1 MRKFCCCKKVFCNT
15 ILTKSVYC
23 DIIFCAPDNSGA
35 ENKIFIGVWLSLVEC
50 LVRDQEAG
58 GSNPLTPTREK
69 RRRLPSFFVV
79 RRGFEELGSEWQPWT
94 AVRAERDRA
103 ATSRE
108 NQILSLRPGKNEGVL
123 PSFFVYQRWMSGFL
137 RRLCEK
143 SGCGKNFSKKYW
155 QTGFFVIVLH
165 HHFITLKR

>member
-1 MRKFCCCKKVFCNT
+1 MDILYHKRMRDCKRNGKMRKFCCCKKVFCNT

-69 RRRLPSFFVV
+69 RRRFAFVFCLSSVNVGVSPQTMRKKRVRKKFFKKVLTN
-79 RRGFEELGSEWQPWT
+79 G
-94 AVRAERDRA
+94 
-103 ATSRE
+103 
-108 NQILSLRPGKNEGVL
+108 ILCDSIASSLYHAKAI
-123 PSFFVYQRWMSGFL
+123 
-137 RRLCEK
+137 K
-143 SGCGKNFSKKYW
+143 
-155 QTGFFVIVLH
+155 H
-165 HHFITLKR
+165 